1 MPSYST
7 SPATRSGIQA
17 QVDFMTELT
26 RRTYDTVR
34 KLSELNMHF
43 ARQVIEDTATST
55 RRMASCTDPFQLA
68 AAAAACAK
76 PAMQHM
82 QSYQQQLVGV
92 LSGAQIDLAR
102 GAEAFM
108 PEGAR
113 EAFAAASAAG
123 YEPASMAAGPG
134 AASRAN
140 GSASNGSG
148 AGSHHA
154 AG

>member
-1 MPSYST
+1 MPSYSP

-26 RRTYDTVR
+26 RRTYDAVR

-43 ARQVIEDTATST
+43 ARQVIEDTADST

-68 AAAAACAK
+68 AEAAACAK

-108 PEGAR
+108 PEA
-113 EAFAAASAAG
+113 ASYDSAAAAPARGSAADSFSAAG
-123 YEPASMAAGPG
+123 RSD
-134 AASRAN
+134 
-140 GSASNGSG
+140 GSAPDGS
-148 AGSHHA
+148 AGFHHV